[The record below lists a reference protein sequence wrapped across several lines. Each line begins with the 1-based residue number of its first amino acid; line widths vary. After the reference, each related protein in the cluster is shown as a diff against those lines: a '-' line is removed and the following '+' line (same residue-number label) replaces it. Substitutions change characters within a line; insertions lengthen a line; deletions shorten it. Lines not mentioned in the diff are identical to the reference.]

1 MNSALRNGLTLA
13 VIAGICTSLVAGTF
27 YVTQQRIEENRQA
40 WLERSLKPAL
50 AGLMYDSDVTE
61 SVVVL
66 EPPHALPGNE
76 RALIYRVYSGSEP
89 VAALFVVSARDGYSG
104 PIRVLVGIDLDGRVS
119 GVRIL
124 EHRETPGLGDGIE
137 HDKSDWDRQF
147 TGRSLRDPETGDW
160 AIRRD
165 GGVFDQ
171 LSGASVTPRAV
182 ITAVRDTLIWFEA
195 NREQVFAMQETGL

>member
-1 MNSALRNGLTLA
+1 MNRALRNGLTLA
-13 VIAGICTSLVAGTF
+13 AIAGICTALVSGTF
-27 YVTQQRIEENRQA
+27 YFTEQRIEDNRQA
-40 WLERSLKPAL
+40 YLERSLKPAL

-66 EPPHALPGNE
+66 EPPHELPGNDP
-76 RALIYRVYSGSEP
+76 ALIYRVYSGEQP
-89 VAALFVVSARDGYSG
+89 VAALFAVSARDGYSG
-104 PIRVLVGIDLDGRVS
+104 PIRVLVGIELDGRIS

-137 HDKSDWDRQF
+137 HDKSDWDQQF
-147 TGRSLRDPETGDW
+147 IGRSLTDPDIDGW

-165 GGVFDQ
+165 GGEFDQ

-182 ITAVRDTLIWFEA
+182 IGAIRDTLVWFDA
-195 NREQVFAMQETGL
+195 NRELVFEMQETEL

>member
-1 MNSALRNGLTLA
+1 MNRALRNGVTLA
-13 VIAGICTSLVAGTF
+13 VIAGVCTSLVAGTF
-27 YVTQQRIEENRQA
+27 YFTEQRIEDNRQA

-66 EPPHALPGNE
+66 EPPHDLPGNDP
-76 RALIYRVYSGSEP
+76 ALIYRVYSGDEP
-89 VAALFVVSARDGYSG
+89 VAALFAVTARDGYSG
-104 PIRVLVGIDLDGRVS
+104 PIRVLVGVELDGRIS

-147 TGRSLRDPETGDW
+147 LGRSLSDPSIERW

-165 GGVFDQ
+165 GGIFDQ

-182 ITAVRDTLIWFEA
+182 ISAVRDTLVWFEA
-195 NREQVFAMQETGL
+195 NREQVFAMQETEL